1 MIPPAETGRF
11 FSDTY
16 AFLPSAIAGAAGP
29 GCRGRHRLWTRC
41 GPRHGPRPSRA
52 PSPRDLRSCPDC
64 GSRGSPSARRHRRP
78 APQRRVLS
86 PRRRCSA
93 GLVNP
98 EGDVAF
104 CRNPPSVF
112 DGSSG
117 WGGHGR
123 VLFAA
128 HLSRPTLFVHAVT
141 HPPAA
146 RGSPRRA
153 GPGGGRWV
161 PLPGNAL
168 PPTVEGAPAGDGGG
182 VPGGQAFSSPA
193 CRGRSRGV
201 GLPLPPSRRAISTL
215 PDPRSL
221 MILSVISNLL
231 IKPIWQIL
239 KFMMFHFF
247 SVLAFP
253 LGYFVHFLCLRLI
266 ICVFSS
272 VRGNFPFLR
281 ERRWKRPTSPGGP
294 TVRSIPGSSS
304 W

>member
-1 MIPPAETGRF
+1 MGGPWSRSLCRALVT
-11 FSDTY
+11 SD
-16 AFLPSAIAGAAGP
+16 AL
-29 GCRGRHRLWTRC
+29 L
-41 GPRHGPRPSRA
+41 HG
-52 PSPRDLRSCPDC
+52 
-64 GSRGSPSARRHRRP
+64 
-78 APQRRVLS
+78 
-86 PRRRCSA
+86 
-93 GLVNP
+93 
-98 EGDVAF
+98 
-104 CRNPPSVF
+104 
-112 DGSSG
+112 
-117 WGGHGR
+117 
-123 VLFAA
+123 
-128 HLSRPTLFVHAVT
+128 VT

-281 ERRWKRPTSPGGP
+281 ERRWKRLTSPGGP
-294 TVRSIPGSSS
+294 TIRSIPGSSS